1 MKKINILLFFIAT
14 ALFFNT
20 VKIYAQGNTCATATP
35 FCTAVGTPFSYPNDA
50 SGSTGQA
57 GPSYG
62 CLCTEPNPGW
72 FYIKSLSAGTMSFN
86 ISQSNGDVDF
96 VAWGPFTAANF
107 GTACSNLNGACQGG
121 CGTTVNPPCSGG
133 IADCSYSINATENMT
148 LNATA
153 AGQYYLVMITNY
165 QGSAGT
171 ITLTETSGPSS
182 DCSISCPVLS
192 VVGSQAVCSGAAVSA
207 TTFSTSLAPTTLTW
221 TNSNTNIGLA
231 ASGSGNIAAYTAPVV
246 ATQQVG
252 VITVTATKAGC
263 TNSVQ
268 TFTIT
273 INPKPTVSS
282 APGAQAVCSGAAVSA
297 EAFTSTP
304 AGGTFAWTN
313 SNTNIGIAAAG
324 AGNIAGY
331 VAPVVA
337 TQQVGTISVTPTLNG
352 CAGTAG
358 TFNITINPKPT
369 VSSAPGAQAVCSGAA
384 VSAEAFTSTPAGG
397 TFAWTNSNTNI
408 GIAAA
413 GAGNIAGYVAPVV
426 ATQQVGTI
434 SVTPT
439 LNGCAGTAGTFNI
452 TINPKPTVSS
462 APGAQAVC
470 SGAAVAAE
478 AFTSTPAGGTFAWTN
493 SNTNIGIAAAGAGN
507 IAGYVAPVVA
517 TQQVGTIS
525 VTPTLNGCAGT
536 AGTFNITINPKPT
549 VSSAPGAQAVC
560 SGAAVSAEAFTSTPA
575 GGTFA
580 WTNSNTNIGIA
591 AAGAGNIAGY
601 TAPVVATQQVGTIS
615 VTPTLNGCAGT
626 PGTFNITINPIPTVS
641 SAPGAQAV
649 CSGAAVVAEAFTS
662 TPAGGTFTWT
672 NSNTNIGIAAAGAG
686 NIAGYTAP
694 VVATQQVGTI
704 SVTPTLNGCA
714 GTAGTFNITINPK
727 PTVSSAPGAQAVCSG
742 AAVSAEAFTSTP
754 AGGTFAWTNSN
765 TNIGIAAAG
774 AGNIAGYTAPVVATQ
789 QVGTISVTP
798 TLNGCAG
805 TAGTFNITINP
816 KPTVSSAPGAQ
827 AVCSGAA
834 VSAEAFTSTPAG
846 GTFAW
851 TNSNTNI
858 GIAAAGAGNIA
869 GYTAPVVAT
878 QQVGTISVT
887 PTLNGC
893 AGTPG
898 TFNITINPIPTVSS
912 APGAQAV
919 CSGAAVSAEAFT
931 STPAGGTFAWTNSN
945 TNIGIAAAGA
955 GNIAGYTAPVVA
967 TQQVGTISVT
977 PTLNG
982 CTGTPGSFNITINP
996 QPTFSLT
1003 GNAYTICNGGSQ
1015 TFTVSGASTYT
1026 WTPVATLTGANT
1038 ANPTASPTT
1047 TTVYSVTG
1055 TSALGCGNLTPA
1067 TVTVNVTAVPSM
1079 VLKAN
1084 SYTICNGGSQT
1095 FTVSGVSTYTWSPAA
1110 TLNNANIANPTAN
1123 PTTTTVYTVNGTAS
1137 GCAQSAPLTLTLTVN
1152 PLPTYTLASNS
1163 YTICNG
1169 SSQTF
1174 TVSGASTYTWTPAAT
1189 LVGAN
1194 TANPTASPTTTT
1206 VYSVTGTSASNCSNL
1221 TPATV
1226 TVNVNPMPTYSLTSN
1241 VYTICNGGSQTFS
1254 VSGAST
1260 YTWTPAATL
1269 TGANTATPTAS
1280 PTTTT
1285 VYSVTGTS
1293 VLGCGN
1299 LTPATVT
1306 VNVTAVPS
1314 MSLAASSYTICN
1326 GASQTFTVS
1335 GASSYTWTPAATL
1348 TGASTANPTAT
1359 PTTTTTTIYTVNGTA
1374 SGCASS
1380 PPLTVT
1386 LTVNPLPTY
1395 SLTANSYTI
1404 CNSASQGLSV
1414 SGASTY
1420 TWTPAA
1426 SLTGAN
1432 TANPTASPTTTT
1444 VYSVT
1449 GTSASACS
1457 NLIPATVTVT
1467 VNPLPTY
1474 SLSGN
1479 VYTICNGGS
1488 QTFSVSGASTYT
1500 WTPAATLTGANTAN
1514 PTASPTTTTVYS
1526 VTGTNANA
1534 CTNLTPATVT
1544 VNVTA
1549 IPSMSLTA
1557 NSYTICNGA
1566 SQTFTVSGVSSY
1578 TWTPS
1583 ATLDNAN
1590 IASPTANPTT
1600 TTVYTVNG
1608 VASGCAPSPA
1618 LTVTLTVN
1626 PLPTYSL
1633 ASSSYTI
1640 CSGASQGLSI
1650 SGASS
1655 YTWTPA
1661 ATLDN
1666 GNIATPTAS
1675 PTTTTVYSV
1684 TGTDVN
1690 ACSNLIPATV
1700 TVNVNPLPTYSLSGN
1715 VYTICNGGSQTFS
1728 VSGASSYTW
1737 TPSATLDNGNIANP
1751 TASPTTTT
1759 VYSVTG
1765 TDANACTNLTPAT
1778 ITVNVTTVPSMSLA
1792 ASSYTICN
1800 GTSQTFTAS
1809 GVSTY
1814 TWSPS
1819 ATLDN
1824 ANIASPTAN
1833 PTTTTVYTVN
1843 GTASG
1848 CAQSAPLTVTLTVN
1862 PTPTITINSLG
1873 SNSVI
1878 CNGASVVITPTVNPS
1893 SSASYTLNPGNQIGT
1908 SFTVSPTSSI
1918 TYTINATDGTTGCPN
1933 AAADAAVVPITVNPT
1948 PTITINSLG
1957 SNSVICNGASVVITP
1972 TVNPSS
1978 SASYTLN
1985 PGNQIGTSFTVSPT
1999 SSITYTINATDGTT
2013 GCSNAAT
2020 DAAIVPITVNP
2031 TPTITI
2037 NSLGSNSVI
2046 CNGASVVITPT
2057 VNPSSSASYT
2067 LNPGNQIGTSFTV
2080 SPTSSITYTI
2090 NATDGTTG
2098 CSNAAADAA
2107 IVPITVNPT
2116 PTITINSLGSNSVIC
2131 NGASVVIT
2139 PTVNPSSS
2147 ASYTLNPGNQIGTSF
2162 TVSPSSSITYTI
2174 NATDGTTGCP
2184 NAAADAAIVP
2194 ITVNPTPTITINP
2207 LGSNSVVCSGT
2218 PVIITPN
2225 GATTYTLNP
2234 GNQVG
2239 TSFTVIPMSSTT
2251 YTINGS
2257 NGSTSCTN
2265 ATANAALAPIMVN
2278 QTPTLSVS
2286 SATVAAANCGLTTG
2300 GVTGI
2305 NNSNVSGGAVPYSYQ
2320 WTNVGTGLVV
2330 STTSTLSNQG
2340 LGTYS
2345 LLVTDANGCV
2355 ANVTGGSS
2363 TFTVP
2368 ASAAIQAG
2376 MANSNPTTGTVPLAV
2391 SFTNTSVGATNY
2403 NWSFGDGDT
2412 STAVNPANTYTSAGT
2427 YTVILVASMSG
2438 TTCSDTYTITVVVN
2452 VPTTLIVPNVFSP
2465 NGDGTNDEFFIP
2477 NTGMASLNCDIFNRW
2492 GQLLYTITA
2501 PDQGW
2506 DGITPNGDKAPE
2518 GTYMYMLVAKGL
2530 DGKDYKQ
2537 QGTVMLVR

>member
-153 AGQYYLVMITNY
+153 AGQYYLVMITNF

-192 VVGSQAVCSGAAVSA
+192 AVGSKAVCSGAAVSA

-282 APGAQAVCSGAAVSA
+282 APGAQTVCSGAAVSA

-313 SNTNIGIAAAG
+313 SNTNIGIAASG
-324 AGNIAGY
+324 SGNIAGY
-331 VAPVVA
+331 TAPVVA

-536 AGTFNITINPKPT
+536 AGTFNITINPIPT
-549 VSSAPGAQAVC
+549 VSSAPGAQTVC
-560 SGAAVSAEAFTSTPA
+560 SGSAVSAEAFTSTPA

-601 TAPVVATQQVGTIS
+601 VAPVVATQQVGTIS
-615 VTPTLNGCAGT
+615 VTPTLNGCA
-626 PGTFNITINPIPTVS
+626 
-641 SAPGAQAV
+641 
-649 CSGAAVVAEAFTS
+649 
-662 TPAGGTFTWT
+662 
-672 NSNTNIGIAAAGAG
+672 
-686 NIAGYTAP
+686 
-694 VVATQQVGTI
+694 
-704 SVTPTLNGCA
+704 
-714 GTAGTFNITINPK
+714 
-727 PTVSSAPGAQAVCSG
+727 
-742 AAVSAEAFTSTP
+742 
-754 AGGTFAWTNSN
+754 
-765 TNIGIAAAG
+765 
-774 AGNIAGYTAPVVATQ
+774 
-789 QVGTISVTP
+789 
-798 TLNGCAG
+798 
-805 TAGTFNITINP
+805 
-816 KPTVSSAPGAQ
+816 
-827 AVCSGAA
+827 
-834 VSAEAFTSTPAG
+834 
-846 GTFAW
+846 
-851 TNSNTNI
+851 
-858 GIAAAGAGNIA
+858 
-869 GYTAPVVAT
+869 
-878 QQVGTISVT
+878 
-887 PTLNGC
+887 
-893 AGTPG
+893 
-898 TFNITINPIPTVSS
+898 
-912 APGAQAV
+912 
-919 CSGAAVSAEAFT
+919 
-931 STPAGGTFAWTNSN
+931 
-945 TNIGIAAAGA
+945 
-955 GNIAGYTAPVVA
+955 
-967 TQQVGTISVT
+967 
-977 PTLNG
+977 
-982 CTGTPGSFNITINP
+982 GTPGSFNITINP

-1067 TVTVNVTAVPSM
+1067 TVTVNITAVPSM

-1163 YTICNG
+1163 YTICSG

-1189 LVGAN
+1189 LTGAN

-1335 GASSYTWTPAATL
+1335 GASTYTWTPAATL

-1359 PTTTTTTIYTVNGTA
+1359 PTTTTIYTVNGTA

-1380 PPLTVT
+1380 PPLTVK

-1404 CNSASQGLSV
+1404 CNGASQTFTV

-1426 SLTGAN
+1426 TLTGAN
-1432 TANPTASPTTTT
+1432 TATPTASPTTTT

-1488 QTFSVSGASTYT
+1488 QTFSVSGAST
-1500 WTPAATLTGANTAN
+1500 
-1514 PTASPTTTTVYS
+1514 
-1526 VTGTNANA
+1526 
-1534 CTNLTPATVT
+1534 
-1544 VNVTA
+1544 
-1549 IPSMSLTA
+1549 
-1557 NSYTICNGA
+1557 
-1566 SQTFTVSGVSSY
+1566 
-1578 TWTPS
+1578 
-1583 ATLDNAN
+1583 
-1590 IASPTANPTT
+1590 
-1600 TTVYTVNG
+1600 
-1608 VASGCAPSPA
+1608 
-1618 LTVTLTVN
+1618 
-1626 PLPTYSL
+1626 
-1633 ASSSYTI
+1633 
-1640 CSGASQGLSI
+1640 
-1650 SGASS
+1650 
-1655 YTWTPA
+1655 
-1661 ATLDN
+1661 
-1666 GNIATPTAS
+1666 
-1675 PTTTTVYSV
+1675 
-1684 TGTDVN
+1684 
-1690 ACSNLIPATV
+1690 
-1700 TVNVNPLPTYSLSGN
+1700 
-1715 VYTICNGGSQTFS
+1715 
-1728 VSGASSYTW
+1728 
-1737 TPSATLDNGNIANP
+1737 
-1751 TASPTTTT
+1751 
-1759 VYSVTG
+1759 
-1765 TDANACTNLTPAT
+1765 
-1778 ITVNVTTVPSMSLA
+1778 
-1792 ASSYTICN
+1792 
-1800 GTSQTFTAS
+1800 
-1809 GVSTY
+1809 
-1814 TWSPS
+1814 
-1819 ATLDN
+1819 
-1824 ANIASPTAN
+1824 
-1833 PTTTTVYTVN
+1833 
-1843 GTASG
+1843 
-1848 CAQSAPLTVTLTVN
+1848 
-1862 PTPTITINSLG
+1862 
-1873 SNSVI
+1873 
-1878 CNGASVVITPTVNPS
+1878 
-1893 SSASYTLNPGNQIGT
+1893 
-1908 SFTVSPTSSI
+1908 
-1918 TYTINATDGTTGCPN
+1918 
-1933 AAADAAVVPITVNPT
+1933 
-1948 PTITINSLG
+1948 
-1957 SNSVICNGASVVITP
+1957 
-1972 TVNPSS
+1972 
-1978 SASYTLN
+1978 
-1985 PGNQIGTSFTVSPT
+1985 
-1999 SSITYTINATDGTT
+1999 
-2013 GCSNAAT
+2013 
-2020 DAAIVPITVNP
+2020 
-2031 TPTITI
+2031 
-2037 NSLGSNSVI
+2037 
-2046 CNGASVVITPT
+2046 
-2057 VNPSSSASYT
+2057 
-2067 LNPGNQIGTSFTV
+2067 
-2080 SPTSSITYTI
+2080 
-2090 NATDGTTG
+2090 
-2098 CSNAAADAA
+2098 
-2107 IVPITVNPT
+2107 
-2116 PTITINSLGSNSVIC
+2116 
-2131 NGASVVIT
+2131 
-2139 PTVNPSSS
+2139 
-2147 ASYTLNPGNQIGTSF
+2147 
-2162 TVSPSSSITYTI
+2162 
-2174 NATDGTTGCP
+2174 
-2184 NAAADAAIVP
+2184 
-2194 ITVNPTPTITINP
+2194 
-2207 LGSNSVVCSGT
+2207 
-2218 PVIITPN
+2218 
-2225 GATTYTLNP
+2225 
-2234 GNQVG
+2234 
-2239 TSFTVIPMSSTT
+2239 
-2251 YTINGS
+2251 
-2257 NGSTSCTN
+2257 
-2265 ATANAALAPIMVN
+2265 
-2278 QTPTLSVS
+2278 
-2286 SATVAAANCGLTTG
+2286 
-2300 GVTGI
+2300 
-2305 NNSNVSGGAVPYSYQ
+2305 
-2320 WTNVGTGLVV
+2320 
-2330 STTSTLSNQG
+2330 
-2340 LGTYS
+2340 
-2345 LLVTDANGCV
+2345 
-2355 ANVTGGSS
+2355 
-2363 TFTVP
+2363 
-2368 ASAAIQAG
+2368 
-2376 MANSNPTTGTVPLAV
+2376 
-2391 SFTNTSVGATNY
+2391 
-2403 NWSFGDGDT
+2403 
-2412 STAVNPANTYTSAGT
+2412 
-2427 YTVILVASMSG
+2427 
-2438 TTCSDTYTITVVVN
+2438 
-2452 VPTTLIVPNVFSP
+2452 
-2465 NGDGTNDEFFIP
+2465 
-2477 NTGMASLNCDIFNRW
+2477 
-2492 GQLLYTITA
+2492 
-2501 PDQGW
+2501 
-2506 DGITPNGDKAPE
+2506 
-2518 GTYMYMLVAKGL
+2518 
-2530 DGKDYKQ
+2530 
-2537 QGTVMLVR
+2537 